1 MINSSEERINEL
13 ESKVLFQEDI
23 IERLSGELRKQQIEI
38 LELKEKLDLIIQS
51 LNSQDSAE
59 SKDERPPHY

>member
-1 MINSSEERINEL
+1 MINSSEERMNEL
-13 ESKVLFQEDI
+13 ESNVLFQEDT

-51 LNSQDSAE
+51 LDSQDNAE

>member
-1 MINSSEERINEL
+1 MMNSSGERINEL
-13 ESKVLFQEDI
+13 ESKVLFQEDT
-23 IERLSGELRKQQIEI
+23 IERLSVELRKQQIEI

-51 LNSQDSAE
+51 LDSQDNGD